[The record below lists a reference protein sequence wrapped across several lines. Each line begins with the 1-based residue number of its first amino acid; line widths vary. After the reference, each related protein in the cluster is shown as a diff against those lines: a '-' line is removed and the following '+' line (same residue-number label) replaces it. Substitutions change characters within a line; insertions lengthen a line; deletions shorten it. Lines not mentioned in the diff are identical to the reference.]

1 MASIV
6 LKTDASWLTPI
17 IFAILID
24 IVLIVILYKLLLIKK
39 NIRIKMLIK
48 RKICMIQ

>member
-17 IFAILID
+17 IFAVLID

-39 NIRIKMLIK
+39 KYKDKNVD
-48 RKICMIQ
+48 